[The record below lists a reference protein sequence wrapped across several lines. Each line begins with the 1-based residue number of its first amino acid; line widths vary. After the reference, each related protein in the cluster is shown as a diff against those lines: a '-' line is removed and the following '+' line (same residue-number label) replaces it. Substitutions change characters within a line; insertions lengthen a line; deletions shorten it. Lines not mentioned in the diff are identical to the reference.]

1 MTLRSFEYLS
11 LVKWIAIGLL
21 LAAGGYIGWAAED
34 TAENKVSTHDIT
46 PQAHYEAQQAE
57 TKALQDH
64 DDKELAHEKMRQ
76 AQQNMFD
83 DQTTVLLE
91 AIREAGR

>member
-1 MTLRSFEYLS
+1 MTLRSFEYLT
-11 LVKWIAIGLL
+11 LGKWALGAVVISAVV
-21 LAAGGYIGWAAED
+21 YIGWAAEQMEEHD
-34 TAENKVSTHDIT
+34 TQ
-46 PQAHYEAQQAE
+46 PQAHFEAQQAE

-83 DQTTVLLE
+83 VQTTVLLK
-91 AIREAGR
+91 AIKEVGR